1 MRLSQSKKKP
11 VGIKYFSAAVF
22 FLLAFFAGIMLG
34 STAISPTELFKVL
47 FSGESES
54 VAGRIILYVRVPR
67 TLGALVCG
75 AALAASGAVIQ
86 AVLANNL
93 ASPSLIGVN
102 SGAGLAVTLAAVLGI
117 YGGWK
122 LSVFAFC
129 GALAATL
136 IVSLGAK
143 KWGASRSTV
152 ILMGVALNSL
162 LGALSDT
169 LVTFNRDI
177 VSMSN
182 DFKIGD
188 LSAVTYSKLL
198 PALTVVVV
206 CIGILMTLSNELDVL
221 SLGEESARSLGL
233 NSSLMRA
240 LFLIIAALMASA
252 AVSMAGL
259 VSFVGLLV
267 PHAVRRLS
275 GCMSALLVPLCALF
289 GGGFVALCDTLA
301 RVVFAPYEIPVGIIM
316 AFLGSP
322 FFIFILIKRRGGH
335 KHDKTL

>member
-1 MRLSQSKKKP
+1 MRLSQSKKKS
-11 VGIKYFSAAVF
+11 VGIIYFSAAVF
-22 FLLAFFAGIMLG
+22 FLLAFFSGIMLG

-54 VAGRIILYVRVPR
+54 VAGRIILYVRLPR

-252 AVSMAGL
+252 AVSVAGL

-275 GCMSALLVPLCALF
+275 GSKSAHLVPLCALF

-335 KHDKTL
+335 KHDKT